1 MAEWFYRIRLKLA
14 YLICPEYFND
24 IEHRLSG
31 LLWHTTG
38 GLLSNTN
45 YTLDGMMHAV
55 NDYQQRMLLLMRLIS
70 WIPKEKALLRK
81 LNHTHLRPVH
91 TFQMHI

>member
-1 MAEWFYRIRLKLA
+1 MKECFYRIRLKLA

-38 GLLSNTN
+38 GLLSKTN

-55 NDYQQRMLLLMRLIS
+55 NDYQQRCCDECEYYLAAH
-70 WIPKEKALLRK
+70 PTEKGGEG
-81 LNHTHLRPVH
+81 
-91 TFQMHI
+91 